1 MESYVSLHTSAY
13 EYLMNGLMSGLFQ
26 PGQFY
31 SENKLVKEMGISR
44 TPIRSALQQLKR
56 NRLIEIIPNKGFTLY
71 KMSSD
76 KDLVENYQIRAA
88 IEGYAVSQLLKD
100 KTEKSREKI
109 RELKNIHDKLA
120 SSYKEPLDR
129 PRFAGIDEE
138 FHKSLVGYL
147 ENPSFDELLFCQIFR
162 TYILLK
168 IAKMPS
174 RDKEA
179 LVEHTAIMGA
189 ILTGN
194 EKESHAALMDHLDNI
209 VKYLSCANSKQKF

>member
-1 MESYVSLHTSAY
+1 MDRLI
-13 EYLMNGLMSGLFQ
+13 SGLFQ

-71 KMSSD
+71 KMSSE

-100 KTEKSREKI
+100 KTEKSRKKI
-109 RELKNIHDKLA
+109 RELKKIHDRLT
-120 SSYKEPLDR
+120 SCYQEPFDR
-129 PRFAGIDEE
+129 PLFAVIDEE

-147 ENPSFDELLFCQIFR
+147 ENSSFNELLFCQIFR

-168 IAKMPS
+168 IVEMPN

-179 LVEHTAIMGA
+179 FGEHTALMNA
-189 ILTGN
+189 ILGGD
-194 EKESHAALMDHLDNI
+194 EKETHAALMNHLDNI
-209 VKYLSCANSKQKF
+209 INHLSLASSKLKR